1 MFYIFLDINIEIKFY
16 ELFIYIF
23 YMYINLNIYI
33 IIMFFILNNYIGENI
48 EKLFEIINLKIN
60 II

>member
-23 YMYINLNIYI
+23 YMYNNLNIYI
-33 IIMFFILNNYIGENI
+33 IIIFFILNNYIG
-48 EKLFEIINLKIN
+48 KYWKIIWNN
-60 II
+60 